1 MNTYR
6 SSSLVKVILLLGLL
20 AVGGSAAPAHAQTI
34 SEGKFTLPFEAR
46 WGDVHLPAGNY
57 VYSVQNAG
65 PAAFVVVRGETGKGT
80 AAMFV
85 ARMSESADNSNHSQ
99 LIFLRSDQG
108 PIVRSLSLGKLGL
121 VLDFNLPK
129 AETEI
134 RARGPEPPQ
143 TVSMSK
149 GSD

>member
-1 MNTYR
+1 MNTSR
-6 SSSLVKVILLLGLL
+6 SFSLAKLLLLLGLL
-20 AVGGSAAPAHAQTI
+20 AVGGSVVPAHAQTI
-34 SEGKFTLPFEAR
+34 SDGKFTLPFEAR

-65 PAAFVVVRGETGKGT
+65 PATFVVVHGETGKGA

-85 ARMSESADNSNHSQ
+85 ARMSEQADYSDHSQ
-99 LIFLRSDQG
+99 LIFLRSDKG
-108 PIVRSLSLGKLGL
+108 LIVRSLSLGKLGL

-143 TVSMSK
+143 TVSVAK
-149 GSD
+149 ASD